1 MNIVVCLKQVP
12 RDNTVAIDANKR
24 IDASGI
30 ETITNLFDEYAL
42 EAALHIN
49 DEQGGDVTVMSL
61 GTEEWLD
68 QIRRAMAMGATD
80 ALLITNDADYDVY
93 AASQIMTAAI
103 SHKGRPDVVICGR
116 NSTDDESGA
125 FAPMLARQLGWTHVT
140 YVNKIISTS
149 ATHLEVERQLED
161 ETETVRVT
169 LPAVLS
175 VAKGEVEPRFPSLL
189 RVRKFAKA
197 DVPTVTVAE
206 IGAQPT
212 SRAQVVDRVPP
223 PARKSG
229 EIVPG
234 ADTAA
239 KVAALVDRLIADQ
252 VL

>member
-1 MNIVVCLKQVP
+1 MKIVVCLKQVP
-12 RDNTVAIDANKR
+12 RDNTVGIDAHKR

-30 ETITNLFDEYAL
+30 EPITNLFDEYAL

-49 DEQGGDVTVMSL
+49 DALGGDVTVLSL

-68 QIRRAMAMGATD
+68 QIRRALAMGATD
-80 ALLITNDADYDVY
+80 ALLIMNDADYDVY
-93 AASQIMTAAI
+93 AATQITAAAI
-103 SHKGRPDVVICGR
+103 AHKGRPDLVVCGR

-140 YVNKIISTS
+140 YVNKIVSSS

-161 ETETVRVT
+161 ESETVRVT
-169 LPAVLS
+169 LPAVVS
-175 VAKGEVEPRFPSLL
+175 VSKGDVEPRFPSLL

-197 DVPTVTVAE
+197 DVPTVGVSE
-206 IGAQPT
+206 IGVQPT
-212 SRAQVVDRVPP
+212 NRAQVVDRVPP

-229 EIVPG
+229 EIIQG
-234 ADTAA
+234 ADTTA